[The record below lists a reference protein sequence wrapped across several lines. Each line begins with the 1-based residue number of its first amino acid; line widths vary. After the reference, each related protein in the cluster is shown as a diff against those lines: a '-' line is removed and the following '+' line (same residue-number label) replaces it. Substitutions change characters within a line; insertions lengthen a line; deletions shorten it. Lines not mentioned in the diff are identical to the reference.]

1 MGLRHKVWV
10 CIAVAIAAMLFS
22 GVRPILAFAASDV
35 AVERG
40 RAYAERSCSICHA
53 IGRTGASPYAPAPPF
68 RTLHERYPVEDLAEA
83 LAEGISVSH
92 RGPRQMPEFILSPP
106 MIDDFLA
113 YLKSLE

>member
-1 MGLRHKVWV
+1 VDLGR
-10 CIAVAIAAMLFS
+10 AVPTAIAIVIIAAIAWPI
-22 GVRPILAFAASDV
+22 RPAPSLAAPDPAI
-35 AVERG
+35 ERG
-40 RAYAERSCSICHA
+40 RAYAERSCSLCHA

-68 RTLHERYPVEDLAEA
+68 RSLHERYPVEDLAEA

-92 RGPRQMPEFILSPP
+92 RGPRQMPEFTLSAP

>member
-1 MGLRHKVWV
+1 
-10 CIAVAIAAMLFS
+10 MLFS
-22 GVRPILAFAASDV
+22 VVRPVLTFAALDT

-40 RAYAERSCSICHA
+40 RAYAERSCSVCHA
-53 IGRTGASPYAPAPPF
+53 IGLTGASAYPPAPPF

-92 RGPRQMPEFILSPP
+92 RGPRQMPEFRLSAP